1 MSAFIEMHQA
11 ARGLYRVEVV
21 DARTK
26 EVVWAQKDWG
36 RNMILNNGMDH
47 VATTV
52 WCECFTYGIAGTGVT
67 PTNRISSEV
76 TADQS
81 GTAVTATVGSFTF
94 TSGDIANMIKWDSGQ
109 EARITGYTSGQSV
122 TVTTS
127 QSVPSGPFTVY
138 HTNQT
143 GLTAEVKRSINYLT
157 GAPYT
162 QNSIDLPTATLKNRR
177 TYDFTVESGT
187 VNYTEVGVGW
197 ASTGGSTTFSRI
209 LLPSA
214 IPVGSGQQLRLVY
227 ELQIT
232 LAPSTAQALSA
243 AVSGWPVAPSVNT
256 DATQQIQVPGL
267 SLVHTNG
274 VTITA
279 TGGMANEPSRYAN
292 NCHVFCSANSTAF
305 AAFNTSVS
313 RNTAGWGSAVTV
325 LSAYVPLSF
334 MLDKTGTIIVSA
346 GNMTN
351 IRTIGIGDYAWNGNQ
366 DPVTYP
372 PFVVLFAQDQ
382 TKANT
387 QTLTLT
393 FRSSW
398 SRTLS

>member
-11 ARGLYRVEVV
+11 ARGIYRVEVV

-36 RNMILNNGMDH
+36 KNMILNNGMDH
-47 VATTV
+47 VATEV
-52 WCECFTYGIAGTGVT
+52 WCQCFTYGIAGTGVT
-67 PTNRISSEV
+67 PTNRISAEV

-81 GTAVTATVGSFTF
+81 GSTVTATVGTFTF

-122 TVTTS
+122 TVTPS

-143 GLTAEVKRSINYLT
+143 GLTTEVKRSNTYLT

-162 QNSIDLPTATLKNRR
+162 QNSIDLATATLKNRR

-187 VNYTEVGVGW
+187 VNYAEVGVGW
-197 ASTGGSTTFSRI
+197 AAAGGSTTFSRI

-232 LAPSTAQALSA
+232 LAPSTPQAISA

-256 DATQQIQVPGL
+256 DATQQVQMHGL
-267 SLVHTNG
+267 SEVFTSG
-274 VTITA
+274 ATVTEA
-279 TGGMANEPSRYAN
+279 GGQANEPSRYGN

-305 AAFNTSVS
+305 AAFNTNVS
-313 RNTAGWGSAVTV
+313 RNTAGWGSAATT

-334 MLDKTGTIIVSA
+334 TLDKTGTLSVSS
-346 GNMTN
+346 GNLTN

-366 DPVTYP
+366 DPVGYP

-382 TKANT
+382 AKANT

>member
-36 RNMILNNGMDH
+36 RNLILNNGMDH

-52 WCECFTYGIAGTGVT
+52 WCSCFTHGIAGTGVI
-67 PTNRISSEV
+67 PTSRISSEV
-76 TADQS
+76 TAGQS

-94 TSGDIANMIKWDSGQ
+94 TAGDIANMIKWDSGQ
-109 EARITGYTSGQSV
+109 EARITGYVSGQAVTVTPSQSV
-122 TVTTS
+122 T
-127 QSVPSGPFTVY
+127 SGPFTVY

-143 GLTAEVKRSINYLT
+143 GLVAEVKRSNTYLE

-162 QNSIDLPTATLKNRR
+162 QNSIDLSTATLKNRR

-187 VNYTEVGVGW
+187 VNYAEVGVGW
-197 ASTGGSTTFSRI
+197 DSTGGSTTFSRI

-214 IPVGSGQQLRLVY
+214 ISVGSGQQLRLVY

-232 LAPSTAQALSA
+232 LAPSTPQALSA
-243 AVSGWPVAPSVNT
+243 AVSGWPVLPSTNT
-256 DATQQIQVPGL
+256 GATQQVQLHGL
-267 SLVHTNG
+267 SEVNTSG
-274 VTITA
+274 VSA
-279 TGGMANEPSRYAN
+279 TEAGGQSNEPSRYGN

-305 AAFNTSVS
+305 AAFNTNVS
-313 RNTAGWGSAVTV
+313 RNTAGWGSAATA

-334 MLDKTGTIIVSA
+334 TLDKTGVIPVAA
-346 GNMTN
+346 GNMTH
-351 IRTIGIGDYAWNGNQ
+351 IRTIGIGDYAWNGNN
-366 DPVTYP
+366 DPVGYP
-372 PFVVLFAQDQ
+372 PFVVLFVQDQ